1 MEISFCVALAAGA
14 WFWFDSI
21 SARETAVRI
30 GRDLAERCS
39 LQLLDDTVACSKLRL
54 GRNRRGR
61 VQLLRVYDFEVS
73 SSGSDR
79 LPCQLVLLGS
89 ELQSWHIPPYLQPL
103 H

>member
-1 MEISFCVALAAGA
+1 MEISLMVALAAGV

-21 SARETAVRI
+21 GARENAVRI

-39 LQLLDDTVACSKLRL
+39 LQLLDETVACSKLRL

-61 VQLLRVYDFEVS
+61 VQLLRIYEFEVS
-73 SSGSDR
+73 TSGSDR
-79 LPCQLVLLGS
+79 MPCQLVLLGS